1 MGLTDLQLIGVVK
14 EGRNHPALFSYM
26 CSMRGIRLISC
37 AGSVQS
43 DNRQD
48 RAQRQYALCRL

>member
-26 CSMRGIRLISC
+26 CSMRGMR
-37 AGSVQS
+37 
-43 DNRQD
+43 
-48 RAQRQYALCRL
+48 